1 MSSNLRQRRAEAEI
15 ASTKHLDVDFDD
27 SKKYGN
33 NFSPVQNDRTFHK
46 LAFSLLCIIATFVTF
61 YKIWNPAEV
70 V

>member
-1 MSSNLRQRRAEAEI
+1 MSNNLRQRRVEPDG
-15 ASTKHLDVDFDD
+15 ASTKHPNVDFDD

-33 NFSPVQNDRTFHK
+33 SHVPIQLNRKAHK
-46 LAFSLLCIIATFVTF
+46 IALSFLSIIATFVTF